1 MAVLKRGRN
10 VIRVAGAAGVAAPYL
25 RELISDSELRDSART
40 AVRAVG
46 RLYEEMSADERLRDL
61 LFSSAPHA
69 DRHRSSLRSRF
80 LGSARTMRSGR
91 FMRSG
96 KIMRSGL
103 RWARIGSFALG
114 TGVLVGAL
122 AYPRSRRR
130 ITRAVG
136 DARGT
141 VTSIAGKAG
150 ERTAATAGSAREKI
164 TSTVQSLRPAA

>member
-40 AVRAVG
+40 AARAVG

-61 LFSSAPHA
+61 LFSSASHA
-69 DRHRSSLRSRF
+69 DRRRSSLRSRF
-80 LGSARTMRSGR
+80 LGSGRIMRSSR
-91 FMRSG
+91 
-96 KIMRSGL
+96 IMRSGL
-103 RWARIGSFALG
+103 RWARIGTFALG

-141 VTSIAGKAG
+141 VTSIASKAG